1 MDLVVNDIDGDAC
14 REYASAPVFTM
25 SETPSPQST
34 STIFSAEA
42 NYPFQFFMD
51 EQEKQKALNDR
62 GSYPTPRS
70 VANSM
75 HAIDQSWS
83 QKSDP
88 KWMLS
93 GSDSSSFF
101 VVDTD
106 KESEFGSNDSAP
118 STAGQSQIY
127 GNHRSPRS
135 LFAYESK
142 DHVRSDFDGH
152 NSEDY
157 ILGGDNVTFG
167 SPKTSPPS
175 SPTFSGSY
183 QGGSNEFNSY
193 PGIYDQYQVSISL
206 KLEPSTMPS
215 NSHIR
220 FVSSID

>member
-1 MDLVVNDIDGDAC
+1 MDLVVNDIDGDAG
-14 REYASAPVFTM
+14 REYASAPVFSL
-25 SETPSPQST
+25 SESPSPQST
-34 STIFSAEA
+34 STIFNTEA

-51 EQEKQKALNDR
+51 EQEKQKAMNDR

-106 KESEFGSNDSAP
+106 KESDFGSNDSAP

-127 GNHRSPRS
+127 GNHRSPR
-135 LFAYESK
+135 LFGFESK
-142 DHVRSDFDGH
+142 DHVRGDFDGN
-152 NSEDY
+152 NSKDY
-157 ILGGDNVTFG
+157 ILGGDNATFG

-175 SPTFSGSY
+175 SPTFSGSFHD
-183 QGGSNEFNSY
+183 GSNEFNSY
-193 PGIYDQYQVSISL
+193 PGIYDQYQVRVPR
-206 KLEPSTMPS
+206 KLQTRNPFPS
-215 NSHIR
+215 N
-220 FVSSID
+220 